1 MEQPGVIVVGSG
13 QAGFQLVASLRDE
26 GYQGPLTLIGDEPGL
41 PYQRPPLSKSFLA
54 GKAQPGQI
62 ELRPAGFYAE
72 RNIALIAPDRV
83 TNIDRSARRVTLA
96 SGASLAYE
104 HLVLATGARARM
116 PAVPGVNLQGVLALR
131 TRADAEALLAGL
143 QEARRVVV
151 VGAGFIGLEVA
162 VMARQL
168 GLEVRVIEFADRVLK
183 RAVSAPTAD
192 YLAQAQATRGMQFSL
207 RTGVA
212 AFTGSDGRVE
222 AVLTTGGE
230 SVPADLVVV
239 GVGVEPNVELARASG
254 LQVQD
259 GIVVD
264 RHLVTSDPFISAIGD
279 CARYPA
285 GYCDAPVRLESVQN
299 AVDQARCVAARIV
312 GKAEPYAK
320 VPWFWSDQGENRLQI
335 AGLAEA
341 GDSAVLRGD
350 PATGKFSVFR
360 FRDGRL
366 SAVESINSVADHMAA
381 RKLLAAATPISP
393 TQVADPSVKLAALIA
408 A

>member
-1 MEQPGVIVVGSG
+1 MQQPGVIVVGSG
-13 QAGFQLVASLRDE
+13 QGGFQLAASLRDE
-26 GYQGPLTLIGDEPGL
+26 GYQGPLTLVGDEPGL

-54 GKAQPGQI
+54 GKAEAGQI

-83 TNIDRSARRVTLA
+83 ATIDRASRRVTLA
-96 SGASLAYE
+96 SGASLDYE

-116 PAVPGVNLQGVLALR
+116 PAVPGVDVQGVLALR
-131 TRADAEALLAGL
+131 TRADAQALLGRL
-143 QEARRVVV
+143 REARRLVV

-168 GLEVRVIEFADRVLK
+168 GLEVRVIEFADRALS
-183 RAVSAPTAD
+183 RALSSLTAD
-192 YLAQAQATRGMQFSL
+192 YLAQAQLARGVEFSFG
-207 RTGVA
+207 TGVT

-222 AVLTTGGE
+222 AVLTTGGT
-230 SVPADLVVV
+230 SFPADLVVV
-239 GVGVEPNVELARASG
+239 GIGVEPNVELAAGAG
-254 LQVQD
+254 LQLQD

-264 RHLVTSDPFISAIGD
+264 RHLATSDPAISAIGD

-285 GYCDAPVRLESVQN
+285 AYCDAAVRLESVQN

-320 VPWFWSDQGENRLQI
+320 VPWFWSDQGDNRLQI
-335 AGLAEA
+335 AGLAAA
-341 GDSAVLRGD
+341 GDSAVLRGE
-350 PATGKFSVFR
+350 PGTGKFSVLR

-366 SAVESINSVADHMAA
+366 SAVESINSAADHMAA
-381 RKLLAAATPISP
+381 RKLLAAGTPISP
-393 TQVADPSVKLAALIA
+393 TQAADPSVKLAALVA
-408 A
+408 P

>member
-350 PATGKFSVFR
+350 PAAGKFSVFR

>member
-13 QAGFQLVASLRDE
+13 QGGFQLAASLRDE
-26 GYQGPLTLIGDEPGL
+26 GYTGPVTLVGDEPGL

-54 GKAQPGQI
+54 GKALPGQI

-83 TNIDRSARRVTLA
+83 TSIDRSARRVTLA
-96 SGASLAYE
+96 SGALLAYE

-131 TRADAEALLAGL
+131 TWADAEAIRARLH
-143 QEARRVVV
+143 EARRVVV
-151 VGAGFIGLEVA
+151 VGGGFIGLEVA

-183 RAVSAPTAD
+183 RAVSALTAD
-192 YLAQAQATRGMQFSL
+192 YLANAQAARGVQISL
-207 RTGVA
+207 ETGVT

-222 AVLTTGGE
+222 AVLTTGGA

-239 GVGVEPNVELARASG
+239 GIGVEPNVELARAAG

-264 RHLVTSDPFISAIGD
+264 RHLATSDPFISAIGD
-279 CARYPA
+279 CARFPA
-285 GYCDAPVRLESVQN
+285 SYCAAPVRLESVQN

-312 GKAEPYAK
+312 DKAEPYAK
-320 VPWFWSDQGENRLQI
+320 VPWFWSDQGDNRLQI
-335 AGLAEA
+335 AGLAQA

-350 PATGKFSVFR
+350 PAAGKFSVLR

-393 TQVADPSVKLAALIA
+393 TQAADPSVKLAALVA
-408 A
+408 P

>member
-1 MEQPGVIVVGSG
+1 MEQAGVIVVGSG
-13 QAGFQLVASLRDE
+13 QGGFQVAASLRDE
-26 GYQGPLTLIGDEPGL
+26 GYAGPVTLVGDEPGL
-41 PYQRPPLSKSFLA
+41 PYQRPPLSKAFLA

-72 RNIALIAPDRV
+72 RNISVIAPDSV
-83 TNIDRSARRVTLA
+83 TAIDRPSRRVALA
-96 SGASLAYE
+96 SGASLNYE

-116 PAVPGVNLQGVLALR
+116 PAVPGVELQGVLALR
-131 TRADAEALLAGL
+131 SRADAEAILARL
-143 QEARRVVV
+143 QQARRVVI

-162 VMARQL
+162 VIARQL

-183 RAVSAPTAD
+183 RAVSAPTAG
-192 YLAQAQATRGMQFSL
+192 YLAQAQAARGVQFSL
-207 RTGVA
+207 ETGVT
-212 AFTGSDGRVE
+212 AFTGSEGRVTG
-222 AVLTTGGE
+222 VMTTHGE
-230 SVPADLVVV
+230 CVAADLVVV
-239 GVGVEPNVELARASG
+239 GVGVEPNVELARAAG
-254 LQVQD
+254 LPVQD

-264 RHLVTSDPFISAIGD
+264 PHLLTSDPAISAIGD

-285 GYCDAPVRLESVQN
+285 AYCATPVRLESVQN
-299 AVDQARCVAARIV
+299 AVDQARCVAARLA

-320 VPWFWSDQGENRLQI
+320 VPWFWSDQGDNRLQI
-335 AGLAEA
+335 AGVAEI

-350 PATGKFSVFR
+350 IAAGKFSVLR

-393 TQVADPSVKLAALIA
+393 EQAADTSVKLATLAAL
-408 A
+408 

>member
-13 QAGFQLVASLRDE
+13 QGGFQLAASLRDE
-26 GYQGPLTLIGDEPGL
+26 GYQGPVKLIGDEPGL

-83 TNIDRSARRVTLA
+83 TYIDRSARRVTLA

-131 TRADAEALLAGL
+131 TRADAEAILARL
-143 QEARRVVV
+143 HEARRVVV
-151 VGAGFIGLEVA
+151 VGGGFIGLEVA

-168 GLEVRVIEFADRVLK
+168 GLEVRVIEFADRVLI
-183 RAVSAPTAD
+183 RALSAPTAD
-192 YLAQAQATRGMQFSL
+192 YLAQAQAARGVQFSL
-207 RTGVA
+207 GTGVT

-222 AVLTTGGE
+222 AVLTTSGA

-239 GVGVEPNVELARASG
+239 GIGVEPNMELARSAG

-264 RHLVTSDPFISAIGD
+264 RHLATSDPFISAIGD

-285 GYCDAPVRLESVQN
+285 SYCGAPVRLESVQN
-299 AVDQARCVAARIV
+299 AVDQARCVAARII

-320 VPWFWSDQGENRLQI
+320 VPWFWSDQGDNRLQI

-350 PATGKFSVFR
+350 PAAGKFSVFR

-393 TQVADPSVKLAALIA
+393 TQAADPSLKLAALVA
-408 A
+408 P

>member
-26 GYQGPLTLIGDEPGL
+26 GDQGPLTLIGDEPGL

-143 QEARRVVV
+143 HEARRVVV

-350 PATGKFSVFR
+350 PAAGKFSVFR

>member
-1 MEQPGVIVVGSG
+1 MQQPGVIVVGSG
-13 QAGFQLVASLRDE
+13 QGGFQLATSLRDE
-26 GYQGPLTLIGDEPGL
+26 GYQGPVTLVGEEPGL

-54 GKAQPGQI
+54 GKTDAGQI
-62 ELRPAGFYAE
+62 ELRPAAFYAE

-83 TNIDRSARRVTLA
+83 TNIDRGARRVTLA

-116 PAVPGVNLQGVLALR
+116 PAVAGVNLQGVLALR
-131 TRADAEALLAGL
+131 TRADAQALLGRL
-143 QEARRVVV
+143 REARRLVV

-168 GLEVRVIEFADRVLK
+168 GLEVRVIEFADRALL
-183 RAVSAPTAD
+183 RAVSATTAD
-192 YLAQAQATRGMQFSL
+192 YLAQAQLARGVEFSMG
-207 RTGVA
+207 TGVT
-212 AFTGSDGRVE
+212 AFTGGGGRVE

-230 SVPADLVVV
+230 SVAADLVVV
-239 GVGVEPNVELARASG
+239 GIGVEPNVELATSAG
-254 LQVQD
+254 LQVQA

-264 RHLVTSDPFISAIGD
+264 RHLATSDPFISAIGD

-285 GYCDAPVRLESVQN
+285 GYCDAPVRIESVQN

-320 VPWFWSDQGENRLQI
+320 VPWFWSDQGDNRLQI

-350 PATGKFSVFR
+350 PAAGKFSVLR

-366 SAVESINSVADHMAA
+366 SAVESINSAADHMAA
-381 RKLLAAATPISP
+381 RKLLAAGTPISS
-393 TQVADPSVKLAALIA
+393 TQAADPSVKLAALVA
-408 A
+408 P